1 MNKRNYQLFLCEN
14 RLESGTNKYLLGD
27 VNGDGNIN
35 LIDASYVLQ
44 SYNGVRDLTSDQIE
58 RADVNGSDTVTL
70 VDAFRIMKY
79 YNGAIKSF

>member
-1 MNKRNYQLFLCEN
+1 MN
-14 RLESGTNKYLLGD
+14 GANKSKTCTVSFEEVLKLGD

-35 LIDASYVLQ
+35 LLDASYVLQ
-44 SYNGVRDLTSDQIE
+44 SNNGVRDLTSDQIE

-79 YNGAIKSF
+79 YNGAIKSFQ